1 MNRTTLLTTMA
12 VFVAIG
18 TLGSHLLWFPAGIA
32 KAYPVQHAVNV
43 MAAVLLGPGPA
54 VIIAGMIALIRN
66 MLGLGTLLAFPGG
79 MIGAF
84 VAGYFYKNFKKVGWA
99 ALGEA
104 IGTGLIGSLFS
115 VPFAKVLMG
124 SSVGALFFMPS
135 FLTSSMTGALIGWIL
150 AARLQKTNTFQ
161 HMMTRSSS

>member
-1 MNRTTLLTTMA
+1 LSPYTTLFRSYESMCLSLNRTTLLTTMT

-18 TLGSHLLWFPAGIA
+18 TLRSHLLWFPAGIA

-43 MAAVLLGPGPA
+43 MAAVLLEPGPA

-66 MLGLGTLLAFPGG
+66 MLGIATLLAFPGG

-124 SSVGALFFMPS
+124 SSVGALFFM
-135 FLTSSMTGALIGWIL
+135 
-150 AARLQKTNTFQ
+150 
-161 HMMTRSSS
+161 

>member
-1 MNRTTLLTTMA
+1 
-12 VFVAIG
+12 FVEIG
-18 TLGSHLLWFPAGIA
+18 TLGSHLLWFPADIA
-32 KAYPVQHAVNV
+32 KVYLVQHAVNE
-43 MAAVLLGPGPA
+43 MAAVLLGSGSA
-54 VIIAGMIALIRN
+54 VIIAGLIALIRN
-66 MLGLGTLLAFPGG
+66 MLGLGSLLAFPRF
-79 MIGAF
+79 MVCVF
-84 VAGYFYKNFKKVGWA
+84 EAGYFYKNFKKVGWA

-104 IGTGLIGSLFS
+104 ICTGLIGSLFS

-161 HMMTRSSS
+161 HMTTRSSS

>member
-1 MNRTTLLTTMA
+1 
-12 VFVAIG
+12 
-18 TLGSHLLWFPAGIA
+18 
-32 KAYPVQHAVNV
+32 AVNL
-43 MAAVLLGPGPA
+43 MAAVLLVPGRA
-54 VIIAGMIALIRN
+54 VIIAGMLALSRN

-99 ALGEA
+99 ALGAA

-135 FLTSSMTGALIGWIL
+135 FLTRSMTGALIAWIM
-150 AARLQKTNTFQ
+150 AARCKKT
-161 HMMTRSSS
+161 